1 MKKSFVVAL
10 FLTFL
15 FVGAILPDASAQ
27 AEQINGDRKV
37 INRVTPEYPRLAR
50 TMNLHGTVRLEVHVS
65 EAGHVKS
72 VEVKGGSPVL
82 VQSAQD
88 AVRMWKWEKAERETT
103 ELVEF
108 TFSPN

>member
-1 MKKSFVVAL
+1 MKNSFVVAS
-10 FLTFL
+10 FVIFVC
-15 FVGAILPDASAQ
+15 VGALIPSASAQ
-27 AEQINGDRKV
+27 AEQINNDRKV

-50 TMNLHGTVRLEVHVS
+50 TMNLRGTVRLEVHVN
-65 EAGHVKS
+65 EAGRVKS

-82 VQSAQD
+82 IQSAQD

-108 TFSPN
+108 NFN